1 MEIKQ
6 VQTGKNVRH
15 LGGGQEAFGCS
26 KGMLRRRNSAMA
38 GSVAK
43 QHREVK
49 SRWEESPGGS
59 GSLEPEQH
67 PGGKQERVLPV

>member
-1 MEIKQ
+1 
-6 VQTGKNVRH
+6 
-15 LGGGQEAFGCS
+15 
-26 KGMLRRRNSAMA
+26 MA

-43 QHREVK
+43 QHGEVK

-67 PGGKQERVLPV
+67 PGGKQERVRPV